1 MAPENSNLDRNPCA
15 DLPFTSATE
24 AQAEQSEAEKAEE
37 ARKIRRLQ
45 TMMNM
50 VISVISQDE
59 SLTVEEAS
67 ELIGSSQRAALN
79 MFPDKELAYNLIYR
93 PRLQRLMM
101 ERFRLQ

>member
-1 MAPENSNLDRNPCA
+1 MAPESTSFGPNTSTDPQALSSSNR
-15 DLPFTSATE
+15 LPPQT
-24 AQAEQSEAEKAEE
+24 EAEKQEE

-59 SLTVEEAS
+59 NLTVDEAA
-67 ELIGSSQRAALN
+67 ELIGSTQRAALN

>member
-1 MAPENSNLDRNPCA
+1 MARENTGLDPHASADPQLLSSSDRDPEQ
-15 DLPFTSATE
+15 T
-24 AQAEQSEAEKAEE
+24 QAEKQEE

-45 TMMNM
+45 MMMNM

-59 SLTVEEAS
+59 NLTVDEAA

>member
-1 MAPENSNLDRNPCA
+1 MAPENSNLDQNPCA
-15 DLPFTSATE
+15 DPPCAPANDTRV
-24 AQAEQSEAEKAEE
+24 EQSEAEKAEE

-67 ELIGSSQRAALN
+67 ELIGNSERTALN
-79 MFPDKELAYNLIYR
+79 MFPGKELAYNLIYR

>member
-1 MAPENSNLDRNPCA
+1 MALDSESSNLQPTA
-15 DLPFTSATE
+15 DMQPTTTE
-24 AQAEQSEAEKAEE
+24 GGIFQQSTAEKQEE

-50 VISVISQDE
+50 VMSVISQDE
-59 SLTVEEAS
+59 TLTVDEAA